1 MARSWHV
8 IRAEPRSDS
17 LAAAE
22 LERGGWQVFA
32 PRLKTIRL
40 RLEPVDSPL
49 FPGYLFVNC
58 DLDQRGVS
66 SFGEAPHVLGW
77 LQFRGLIPS
86 VSDEVINDLMQRVEM
101 VNREGSLWT
110 RFRPGQKV
118 RVASRLINGPGEV
131 VEDTR
136 SPRANVMGLIEF
148 MGRLVPAR
156 VRREDLFPIEVTSS
170 ETICLPRRTRRRR
183 RWIRNFGP
191 AGLATA

>member
-8 IRAEPRSDS
+8 IRTEPRSDS

-32 PRLKTIRL
+32 PRLKTMRL
-40 RLEPVDSPL
+40 RPEPVDSPL

-58 DLDQRGVS
+58 DLDQEGVS

-77 LQFRGLIPS
+77 LQFSGLVPS
-86 VSDEVINDLMQRVEM
+86 VSDEVINALVQRVEM

-118 RVASRLINGPGEV
+118 RVASRFMNGLGEV
-131 VEDTR
+131 VEGTR
-136 SPRANVMGLIEF
+136 SPQTKVRVLIEF
-148 MGRLVPAR
+148 MGRLVTATVAR
-156 VRREDLFPIEVTSS
+156 HDLQPIDGNPYLNKRV
-170 ETICLPRRTRRRR
+170 PRRTRGRG
-183 RWIRNFGP
+183 RWVRDFKSP
-191 AGLATA
+191 AVAAA

>member
-8 IRAEPRSDS
+8 IRTEPRSDS

-32 PRLKTIRL
+32 PRLKTMRL
-40 RLEPVDSPL
+40 RPEPVDSPL

-58 DLDQRGVS
+58 DLDQEGVS

-77 LQFRGLIPS
+77 LQFSGLVPS
-86 VSDEVINDLMQRVEM
+86 VSDEVINALVQRVEM

-118 RVASRLINGPGEV
+118 RVASRFMNGLGEV
-131 VEDTR
+131 VEGTR
-136 SPRANVMGLIEF
+136 SPQTKVRVLIEF
-148 MGRLVPAR
+148 MGRLVSAQ
-156 VRREDLFPIEVTSS
+156 VRRDDLFPIEETSG
-170 ETICLPRRTRRRR
+170 ETSRTRRRTRGRR
-183 RWIRNFGP
+183 RWIRGFGP
-191 AGLATA
+191 IGVATA